1 MPFLDPDEV
10 AEVRKERFNEMVI
23 LKVKW
28 LLNIINECIAMDI
41 YYEMGNTDL
50 LPIVANVQKIRFHFE
65 RQKESYPYG
74 NTNGDRL
81 KYCNTVLQH
90 LKQRYEFEL
99 DSYGDIKGKMY
110 NDYIFD
116 K

>member
-28 LLNIINECIAMDI
+28 LLNIINECVAMDI
-41 YYEMGNTDL
+41 YYKMGNTELDS
-50 LPIVANVQKIRFHFE
+50 IVANVQKIRFHFE
-65 RQKESYPYG
+65 RQKESYY

-81 KYCNTVLQH
+81 KYCNTILQH
-90 LKQRYEFEL
+90 LKQRYKFEL